1 MSGDSNANQRPVKT
15 YCGGKPNY
23 TTPTLGEYL
32 RGLRLCQNEMSLER
46 MAEKVGCAKSY
57 LWDVEN
63 DKVMPTLAKAAV
75 MARHYKTSLNQMG
88 RYL

>member
-1 MSGDSNANQRPVKT
+1 
-15 YCGGKPNY
+15 
-23 TTPTLGEYL
+23 
-32 RGLRLCQNEMSLER
+32 
-46 MAEKVGCAKSY
+46 MAQKVGCAKSY

-75 MARHYKTSLNQMG
+75 IAVAYKTSLNQMG